1 MCWLTACWV
10 RVKVAAI
17 RPAGSSVCWT
27 RRRICRRC
35 GSASARSTASGA
47 ASAADCFRTPFM
59 FASGPER
66 GAGAGLREGLDA
78 RHEVRPAG
86 EAVVPALELRGQAG
100 VPEAELGAGAARD
113 DVELDRRAEPLL
125 RVSGGCGPVGRDG
138 LPDHAGGSGLEDA
151 HRVGAVLAEA
161 GDERAA
167 DRSVALGRAPPAADA
182 GGGGEQRRHGGGA
195 GGEVQDRGEVL
206 GPRAGGAGHPD
217 LLPICTSSLLY
228 KVIAVKL
235 GRALAVV
242 KRWYRNPTAPC
253 GAGRAGVDLP
263 DRRVDPRT
271 VPVPAGL
278 GRVLPDVQRPGRSP
292 APLGGPSDRTNN
304 RW

>member
-47 ASAADCFRTPFM
+47 AGAVDCFRSAIGLATPFNV
-59 FASGPER
+59 ASGPER
-66 GAGAGLREGLDA
+66 GAGAGLGEGLDA
-78 RHEVRPAG
+78 RYEVRPAG

-100 VPEAELGAGAARD
+100 VPEAELSAGAGGD
-113 DVELDRRAEPLL
+113 DVELHRRAEPLL
-125 RVSGGCGPVGRDG
+125 GVSGGCGPLGGDG
-138 LPDHAGGSGLEDA
+138 LPDHSGGSGFQDA
-151 HRVGAVLAEA
+151 HRVDAGFAEA

-182 GGGGEQRRHGGGA
+182 GGGGEHRRHRGGA

-206 GPRAGGAGHPD
+206 GPRAGGAAAGHPN
-217 LLPICTSSLLY
+217 LLSVSKLFLLQGDDCEGSQ
-228 KVIAVKL
+228 VCGLSRGGGLLLVVSAGDEQTARLDAEDVAVL
-235 GRALAVV
+235 QGR
-242 KRWYRNPTAPC
+242 
-253 GAGRAGVDLP
+253 G
-263 DRRVDPRT
+263 
-271 VPVPAGL
+271 
-278 GRVLPDVQRPGRSP
+278 
-292 APLGGPSDRTNN
+292 
-304 RW
+304 